1 MDAGRYGQRRLPVR
15 SDGASGTLMD
25 GEAVPG
31 GGLGMPL
38 SLDMRER
45 IEALIAPLRSPLS
58 EYGFANLWLFRDRHD
73 YRFVD
78 GDLPHITGRTY
89 DGERHAMPLVSI
101 DAEGAARLLDGVDCL
116 YPLSDDALAQAGFDV
131 RWNDDDADYV
141 YRAEALA
148 KLDGAK
154 AKRAQARAFEAEQA
168 PVAEPLS
175 DANLVSARTVL
186 DGWLADVGRDPDM
199 TDLDACREA
208 LARREA
214 LGLDGLLVTT
224 GAGEPAAFLLAGT
237 NADGSRVV
245 HFAKGR
251 RVHAGAYPWMF
262 ARFAATCGAAIVNFE
277 QDLGKPGFAQ
287 AKRALA
293 PMGQLRKYRASKRG
307 GA

>member
-1 MDAGRYGQRRLPVR
+1 
-15 SDGASGTLMD
+15 MD

-31 GGLGMPL
+31 GGLGLPL
-38 SLDMRER
+38 SLGMRER
-45 IEALIAPLRSPLS
+45 IEGLIAPLRSPLS

-78 GDLPHITGRTY
+78 GDLPHLTGRTY
-89 DGERHAMPLVSI
+89 DGERHAMPLVSL
-101 DAEGAARLLDGVDCL
+101 DAESAARLLDGVDCL
-116 YPLSDDALAQAGFDV
+116 YPLGDDALARAGFDV

-141 YRAEALA
+141 YRADALA
-148 KLDGAK
+148 KLEGAK
-154 AKRAQARAFEAEQA
+154 AKRAQARAFEVEQA
-168 PVAEPLS
+168 PVAAPLS
-175 DANLVSARTVL
+175 DVNLDSARAVL
-186 DGWLADVGRDPDM
+186 DGWFADVGRGPDD

-208 LARREA
+208 LALREA

-293 PMGQLRKYRASKRG
+293 PMGQLRKYRLIKRG

>member
-1 MDAGRYGQRRLPVR
+1 MY
-15 SDGASGTLMD
+15 

-31 GGLGMPL
+31 GGLGLPL

-45 IEALIAPLRSPLS
+45 IEGLIAPLRSPLS

-78 GDLPHITGRTY
+78 GYLPHLTGRTY
-89 DGERHAMPLVSI
+89 DGERHAMPLTPL
-101 DAEGAARLLDGVDCL
+101 DAATALRLLDEVDCL
-116 YPLSDDALAQAGFDV
+116 YPIGKEAHALAEAARLDI

-154 AKRAQARAFEAEQA
+154 AKRAQARAFDSEQA
-168 PVAEPLS
+168 PIAEPLS
-175 DANLVSARTVL
+175 AANLHSARAVL
-186 DGWLADVGRDPDM
+186 DGWFADVGRDPDA

-208 LARREA
+208 LAQREA

-245 HFAKGR
+245 HFAK
-251 RVHAGAYPWMF
+251 
-262 ARFAATCGAAIVNFE
+262 
-277 QDLGKPGFAQ
+277 
-287 AKRALA
+287 
-293 PMGQLRKYRASKRG
+293 
-307 GA
+307 